1 MTFPAGDPD
10 RTPRDDAGRA
20 DEASHQAYEAPPI
33 EEMPAGSYEATPGTA
48 APPAGPGGFPVPP
61 GGYPPPGY
69 GTPPPGYGIPP
80 PGYGIPPP
88 GYGPQPYSGWPG
100 QPAGF
105 GPVPNR
111 TNPLAVWSVVASIT
125 GLLCGIGS
133 IIGIALGFVALS
145 QIKRTGQ
152 GGHGLAV
159 AGIAIGFASAVL
171 ALIGAYY
178 MSR

>member
-1 MTFPAGDPD
+1 MTFPAGDQ
-10 RTPRDDAGRA
+10 TPRDDAG
-20 DEASHQAYEAPPI
+20 HQAYEAPPI

-48 APPAGPGGFPVPP
+48 APPAGPGGYPVPP
-61 GGYPPPGY
+61 GGYPPP
-69 GTPPPGYGIPP
+69 PGYGYP
-80 PGYGIPPP
+80 PPP

-105 GPVPNR
+105 GPVPNGN
-111 TNPLAVWSVVASIT
+111 NPLAVWSVVASVA
-125 GLLCGIGS
+125 GLLCGVGS